1 MENKKEPT
9 IDTEQLANECVA
21 ICEERKAENVILFDV
36 REKSILADFFL
47 VCSGTSQPHISALST
62 HIRKTMMAHGI
73 SPKGQDGQAESK
85 WIVLDYGDI
94 LIHILDPETRKF
106 YCLEELWDDRKIV
119 YQQKADDEK
128 QEPVDN
134 GN

>member
-1 MENKKEPT
+1 MENKKEMT
-9 IDTEQLANECVA
+9 IDTEQLAQECVA

-36 REKSILADFFL
+36 RDKSILADFFI
-47 VCSGTSQPHISALST
+47 VCSGTSQPHISAIST
-62 HIRKTMMAHGI
+62 HIRKAMMAHGV
-73 SPKGQDGQAESK
+73 SPKGQDGQPESK

-94 LIHILDPETRKF
+94 LIHILDPDTRKF

-119 YQQKADDEK
+119 YQQKIE
-128 QEPVDN
+128 EETESIEH